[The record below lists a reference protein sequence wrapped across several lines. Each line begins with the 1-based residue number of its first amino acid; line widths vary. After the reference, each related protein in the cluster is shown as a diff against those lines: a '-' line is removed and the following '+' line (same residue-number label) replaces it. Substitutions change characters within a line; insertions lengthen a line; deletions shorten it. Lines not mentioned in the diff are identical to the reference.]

1 MNTRFE
7 ERLTELPEVP
17 KTFGEDGGHFYRYYD
32 ALADEID
39 DDMVKSLKAQL
50 DGILIYAG
58 LFAGVNS
65 AFLALTLPEMS
76 ADPADDTNVLLFH
89 LVTGGGRNITSMDD
103 LPSGSFSPASGMFS
117 INILFSLSL
126 TLALLAA
133 FLAVLGQQWLVY
145 YRKRSGGGADA
156 QRWEQL
162 RRYLGAKRWR
172 LEAILDDILPSLLQ
186 LGLVIF
192 CIAFALYLRTLS
204 PWVCYAVA
212 IPMGLALACI
222 LFLAISAAV
231 DLWCPFKSPLS
242 RALQLIPPSVARP
255 AWHAIL
261 STLSITLT
269 EAEKIKG
276 IVGRAAGPMIRA
288 AGQAAVRL
296 KPWASGILRRAKDLA
311 GTLTKFVIRQGPE
324 ETQASNGALPSAKNP
339 GPKYTSNLI
348 SRIAEKVPRPA
359 EPVEWLNAIAVKR
372 ILCTSEDPN
381 ALIYTGVNLCAL
393 ESQELSEWLLSN
405 EEVYDRLWEAV
416 ERYGSAYGINPSSA
430 ALHVLPARVLHSA
443 FIHLVF
449 SSGRADFLLGARH
462 DFGPFPPTAT
472 DNTNFKKATDE
483 LRSRVRVI
491 GRPLHDHSVIKHLST
506 TQLGLLLIDFI
517 LTPVEAGTRKFDR
530 WFRDHAILAEALGFT
545 KAQLTYG
552 RSAFMERLM
561 NIHRLEGLSKNKE
574 YAAWSLG
581 LACNIV
587 LMYCQCAL
595 IRRAQQPNMSQEYP
609 NQLQDD
615 LAHCFQALDEFVE
628 DRLGYIIHS
637 QRINEIARKYG
648 EFLELASEA
657 LRRELDIVG
666 KTPWKTVIRLGKA
679 LAFSGKRRM
688 EQGDIMTEEFQ
699 KEYRRI
705 ESALSDEGFLKSLDH
720 SPFSDNPADPPSAQ
734 VVQAE
739 TRTSNPGGDT
749 ATPECNAAIPS
760 QKESVQAP

>member
-17 KTFGEDGGHFYRYYD
+17 KAFGEDGGHFYRYYD

-65 AFLALTLPEMS
+65 AFLAITLPQMS

-145 YRKRSGGGADA
+145 YRRRSGGGADA

-192 CIAFALYLRTLS
+192 CIAFALYLRKLS

-212 IPMGLALACI
+212 IPMGLALAGI
-222 LFLAISAAV
+222 LFMAISAAV
-231 DLWCPFKSPLS
+231 DLWCPIKSPLS

-276 IVGRAAGPMIRA
+276 MIGRAAGPRIRS

-296 KPWASGILRRAKDLA
+296 KPRASGILRRAKDLA
-311 GTLTKFVIRQGPE
+311 GTLTKLVIRQGPE

-339 GPKYTSNLI
+339 GLKYSSNLV
-348 SRIAEKVPRPA
+348 SRIAREIPRTA
-359 EPVEWLNAIAVKR
+359 ESVDRLNVIAAKR

-381 ALIYTGVNLCAL
+381 ALIHAATNLQAL
-393 ESQELSEWLLSN
+393 ESRWYSNWLLSN
-405 EEVYDRLWEAV
+405 EEVYDRLWDGASSCNCTSNTPEALQS
-416 ERYGSAYGINPSSA
+416 RA
-430 ALHVLPARVLHSA
+430 LHSA
-443 FIHLVF
+443 FTHLVF
-449 SSGRADFLLGARH
+449 SSRRIDLLLGPRGNPQML
-462 DFGPFPPTAT
+462 FSLST
-472 DNTNFKKATDE
+472 DNPSLEQAFRDLQFRVGLIGMPARDRTN
-483 LRSRVRVI
+483 R
-491 GRPLHDHSVIKHLST
+491 LSPA
-506 TQLGLLLIDFI
+506 QLGLRLIYFI
-517 LTPVEAGTRKFDR
+517 LYPDQICDR
-530 WFRDHAILAEALGFT
+530 EFNQWFEDHAFLSEGSAQKPSNIGAFLPYILSCAIIGFT
-545 KAQLTYG
+545 KIRPHNGDLLDTEQ
-552 RSAFMERLM
+552 SRLKS
-561 NIHRLEGLSKNKE
+561 LSE
-574 YAAWSLG
+574 S
-581 LACNIV
+581 
-587 LMYCQCAL
+587 
-595 IRRAQQPNMSQEYP
+595 
-609 NQLQDD
+609 
-615 LAHCFQALDEFVE
+615 
-628 DRLGYIIHS
+628 
-637 QRINEIARKYG
+637 
-648 EFLELASEA
+648 
-657 LRRELDIVG
+657 
-666 KTPWKTVIRLGKA
+666 
-679 LAFSGKRRM
+679 
-688 EQGDIMTEEFQ
+688 
-699 KEYRRI
+699 KEYR
-705 ESALSDEGFLKSLDH
+705 DWSLVTVC
-720 SPFSDNPADPPSAQ
+720 SIAYMY
-734 VVQAE
+734 
-739 TRTSNPGGDT
+739 RGG
-749 ATPECNAAIPS
+749 
-760 QKESVQAP
+760 